1 MKKPMD
7 TYTCHQCGES
17 FPADKRTSCRCCS
30 PAKEEDEERLART
43 ACFPSSALEPLRR
56 AYSREEMR
64 DASVK
69 WMIEQYGRP
78 IELAVEAKNR
88 WHERCGMLYHFI
100 FDHFPAENAIVVAP
114 PTLDPASPN
123 DVMAG

>member
-1 MKKPMD
+1 M
-7 TYTCHQCGES
+7 
-17 FPADKRTSCRCCS
+17 DKRPHAPDCFCYKCEAEQFSAARA
-30 PAKEEDEERLART
+30 AKDEAEERLART
-43 ACFPSSALEPLRR
+43 ACSPSSAREPLRR

-78 IELAVEAKNR
+78 IELDVEAKDR

-100 FDHFPAENAIVVAP
+100 FDHFPAENAKGHAP
-114 PTLDPASPN
+114 GEKGKDHE
-123 DVMAG
+123 